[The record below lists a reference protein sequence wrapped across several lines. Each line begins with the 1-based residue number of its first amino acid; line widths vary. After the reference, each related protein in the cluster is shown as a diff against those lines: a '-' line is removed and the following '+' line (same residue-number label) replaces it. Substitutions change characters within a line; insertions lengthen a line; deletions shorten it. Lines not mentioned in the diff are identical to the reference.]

1 MIADSLQGVSK
12 SFPLKTVIAFPRGPL
27 LPEGTPA
34 MHHAVVRQP
43 APAVAGHLRMGNPRI
58 RVDSQKLIRDG
69 KAWFPVM
76 GEFHFSRYDAKLW
89 RLELERMREGG
100 ITVVS
105 TYVFW
110 QHHQERQESFVW
122 SGNRDLRAFIGLCA
136 ELGLDAVVRIGPW
149 VHGEARNGGFPDWLQ
164 ALPLQHRSN
173 DEAYLDHVRPFFTE
187 IARQLDGLY
196 FGTGG
201 PIVAIQVENELYD
214 QSAHILTL
222 KELALGLGMD
232 APLWTATAWGG
243 AELPENEVLPLY
255 GGYPEAFWE
264 DAHPGWARGSRKHYF
279 FTDIRDDHSIGAD
292 LRTTASLGQGTDSTR
307 YPYAT
312 CELGSGMPSAYH
324 RRPIIPAHD
333 VAALALAKVGSG
345 SAWQGYYMYHGASHP
360 VGELSSLQESI
371 ETGYPNDLPV
381 ISYDFQAP
389 VGEHGQLRES
399 YHRLRAQHLF
409 LAEVGPELAG
419 MPLTLPQLLPE
430 NLDDVETLRWSVRSD
445 GHAGFIFVNNHQ
457 PSTDA
462 LAAKEEVQF
471 RVTLTDGNTVT
482 GPENPVT
489 IPAGAYFVWP
499 FNLDL
504 GRGATLHS
512 STAQL
517 VTSVVA
523 GQKKVVVFSRTAGI
537 EPVFVLDLANDDGS
551 LRRVRLA
558 SSVEASQVELAVTE
572 NLSILLITEAAALR
586 LWKTEVDGVPR
597 LILAESLLVRDGQ
610 LHLDAAVQQTL
621 GVFPAVES
629 LLAVPGS
636 VAPDIRRLEDHG
648 PFREFSLHLPA
659 SAVETTVHVHTVR
672 DAVVLAP
679 RRSGGPQ
686 NRAAAPLTEDYEQSA
701 RFDITFAAEQLPV
714 GTKNVLHI
722 DWVGDCARALV
733 GGRLV
738 SDNYWNGLPWE
749 MDLSEHRDEL
759 LLHGLSIRAFA
770 YDPGAAI
777 YVEESIRPQRPTLE
791 ISSVGIR
798 HSALVPVT
806 IS

>member
-1 MIADSLQGVSK
+1 
-12 SFPLKTVIAFPRGPL
+12 
-27 LPEGTPA
+27 
-34 MHHAVVRQP
+34 MHHAIVRQP
-43 APAVAGHLRMGNPRI
+43 VPAIAGHLRMGNSRI
-58 RVDSQKLIRDG
+58 SVDSRKLIRDG

-89 RLELERMREGG
+89 RLELERMRQGG

-110 QHHQERQESFVW
+110 QHHQELRESFRW
-122 SGNRDLRAFIGLCA
+122 SGNRDLRAFVKLCA

-149 VHGEARNGGFPDWLQ
+149 AHGEARNGGFPDWLQ

-173 DEAYLDHVRPFFTE
+173 DEAYLGHVRPFFTQ
-187 IARQLDGLY
+187 IAQQLDGLY

-222 KELALGLGMD
+222 KHLALSLGMN

-243 AELPENEVLPLY
+243 AELPHNDVLPLY

-292 LRTTASLGQGTDSTR
+292 LRTTASLGQGTDSSR

-345 SAWQGYYMYHGASHP
+345 SAWQGYYMYHGASQA

-389 VGEHGQLRES
+389 VGEHGQVRES

-419 MPLTLPQLLPE
+419 MPLTLPQVLPE

-445 GHAGFIFVNNHQ
+445 GHAGFIFVNNYQ
-457 PSTDA
+457 PATDA
-462 LAAKEEVQF
+462 LPAKEDVRF
-471 RVTLTDGNTVT
+471 RVTLADGNTVT
-482 GPENPVT
+482 VPENPVT
-489 IPAGAYFVWP
+489 IPAGAYFIWP
-499 FNLDL
+499 FNLRL
-504 GRGATLHS
+504 GEGATLHS
-512 STAQL
+512 ATAQL
-517 VTSVVA
+517 VTSVVVGA
-523 GQKKVVVFSRTAGI
+523 KKVVVFSRTAGI
-537 EPVFVLDLANDDGS
+537 DPAFVLELANDDGS

-558 SSVEASQVELAVTE
+558 PAVGEVPVELPVTG
-572 NLSILLITEAAALR
+572 NLSILVTSESAALR
-586 LWKTEVDGVPR
+586 LWKAEVEGVPR
-597 LILAESLLVRDGQ
+597 LILADSLLVRDGALQ
-610 LHLDAAVQQTL
+610 VDSAAQQTL

-629 LLAVPGS
+629 LLAALGTVTP
-636 VAPDIRRLEDHG
+636 AIKRLDDHG
-648 PFREFSLHLPA
+648 PFSAFSLELPA
-659 SAVETTVHVHTVR
+659 SAVETTVHARTMR
-672 DAVVLAP
+672 DTAVPAP
-679 RRSGGPQ
+679 RRTGGPQ
-686 NRAAAPLTEDYEQSA
+686 NRAAAPLTDDYGQA
-701 RFDITFAAEQLPV
+701 AHFALTFTPDQLPT
-714 GTKNVLHI
+714 GMNNLLRI
-722 DWVGDCARALV
+722 NWVGDCARALV
-733 GGRLV
+733 GGRLI
-738 SDNYWNGLPWE
+738 SDNYWNGLAWE
-749 MDLSEHRDEL
+749 FDLSAHREEL

-770 YDPGAAI
+770 FDPGAAI
-777 YVEESIRPQRPTLE
+777 YVEESIRPQQPTLE
-791 ISSVGIR
+791 ISSVSIR
-798 HSALVPVT
+798 HSALIPVA